1 MISETPCMM
10 VDSSEI
16 SNAGMEMRIID
27 QLYATLLIIAI
38 LLIIYWLMPSPR
50 LLQYG
55 TLHPPEQ
62 VNI

>member
-1 MISETPCMM
+1 MM

-38 LLIIYWLMPSPR
+38 LLIIYWLMPSLR
-50 LLQYG
+50 LLQCE
-55 TLHPPEQ
+55 TLHQPEQ